1 MDTGKDVFPPMV
13 YEGNEKYIFVS
24 YAHKDAP
31 IVLPIVETLGKEGFR
46 VWYDSGI
53 EAGTEW
59 PEYIEDHLARAE
71 VVLIFMSPA
80 AVESRNC
87 RNEINFA
94 LELKKEV
101 LVVYL
106 EETTL
111 LKGMRLQL
119 NSSQSLFREH
129 HQNNETFTRA
139 LVNARILQCCR
150 NNYADTS
157 VPPAVNPAPQQ
168 APAVPVAKTDKPKSK
183 MLPWVLAI
191 GALLVLAAVLIY
203 IIGFRGNKNEPN
215 IPDTGTQT
223 PVLTQPKETEP
234 AVIEMS
240 DDLFDYT
247 INIEGTV
254 FQIPFK
260 YQDITAA
267 GWTISSSGVSDSTKI
282 AGMNYEYFTMSNNG
296 KSIWVYSYNASG
308 NAREIK
314 DCLIGGVEFSAK
326 NDLDISIA
334 KGITA
339 SSTVEEI
346 IEAFGIPANRNDYD
360 DYSYLTYQQNDSIYN
375 NVKFC
380 VYSKEEDLT
389 YNNITIKNFIETEG
403 DATETNTEV
412 PEYLATYQV
421 PTELSADITSSVIKV
436 GGDLYQLPAPVSAF
450 LNNGWSI
457 VSQPG
462 AVASGNTDYLEI
474 QRDGVAIDLSIM
486 NLADYQTTPENCAVF
501 KVNIKLDDGVDM
513 EIAGGLKFGS
523 AKAEVEAAVN
533 EDFSVYTGTTYTSWS
548 YSEYKNRDY
557 WLEIYVDPETNQVF
571 RFSVSCKTWNY

>member
-1 MDTGKDVFPPMV
+1 MV

-24 YAHKDAP
+24 YAHKDSP
-31 IVLPIVETLGKEGFR
+31 IVLPIVETLSKEGIR

-59 PEYIEDHLARAE
+59 PEYIEDHLTRAE
-71 VVLIFMSPA
+71 VVLIFMSPS

-119 NSSQSLFREH
+119 NSSQSLFRSH
-129 HQNNETFTRA
+129 HKNDGTFTQA

-150 NNYADTS
+150 NNCM
-157 VPPAVNPAPQQ
+157 PPAANPAPV
-168 APAVPVAKTDKPKSK
+168 APVAKTDKPKSK
-183 MLPWVLAI
+183 VLPWVLVV
-191 GALLVLAAVLIY
+191 GALLVLAAVLVY
-203 IIGFRGNKNEPN
+203 LIGFRGNNNKPN
-215 IPDTGTQT
+215 LPDTGTQT

-254 FQIPFK
+254 FRIPFK

-267 GWTISSSGVSDSTKI
+267 GWTISSSGISDTTKI

-375 NVKFC
+375 NIKFC
-380 VYSKEEDLT
+380 VYNKEEDLT
-389 YNNITIKNFIETEG
+389 YSNITIKNFIETEG
-403 DATETNTEV
+403 DATETNSEV
-412 PEYLATYQV
+412 PEYLATYQA
-421 PTELSADITSSVIKV
+421 PTELGTDITSSVIKV

-501 KVNIKLDDGVDM
+501 KVNIRLDDGVDM

-523 AKAEVEAAVN
+523 AKTEVEAAVN